1 MQELVVEIGLRIAK
15 ILVASLVGLVI
26 YAVLTGLLGVPGSA
40 QLALESWIA
49 GMLVFVI
56 FETGIF

>member
-1 MQELVVEIGLRIAK
+1 MQELVVEIGLRVAK

-26 YAVLTGLLGVPGSA
+26 YFLLTGPVGVPGSA